1 MVNVETNI
9 KNKVQ
14 RDVYR
19 YIGQNITRIDA
30 REKATAAIKYIDD
43 IDTRGMLHI
52 KLLLSPYANAF
63 VKTIDT
69 KETELVSGVVK
80 VYSWFNSPKIPY
92 NSAIFYPGQTDVEDE
107 ILFSNHVKYVGDR
120 VAAVVA
126 ESEDAAEEG
135 VSKLKV
141 QYDELVPV
149 VDPIKALRDNDV
161 AKEYLEV
168 NLSCGKLDEIECN
181 AADFLT
187 VEDEVH
193 TQKIH
198 HAALEPHACIAYTE
212 PGGIVTVLS
221 PCQLIFGVRYIV
233 SKVLDC
239 PLNKVRVI
247 KVPMGGT
254 FGGKQEVILEP
265 ICAYVAKDLGR
276 PVKLSLSRRE
286 TILTTR
292 TRAATIGK
300 VKTMVSKNGSFIGRE
315 VDVITDAGAYTT
327 GAHRVTTAM
336 GKKVFRLYRIPN
348 QTFRGMTVCTNTTPS
363 GACRGYGSPQIHV
376 ITEINIDHIA
386 RELKLDPV
394 ELRLKNLV
402 MPFDDDLSG
411 GPNLGNARIVEC
423 VNRGAEAFRW
433 KERFSFVPQ
442 RGRFRHGV
450 GMACSTHS
458 NGYAGSIYPDFTAMN
473 MRLTEDGAVLVNAGL
488 HELGN
493 GTLTVIAQIVA
504 EVLDVDIGK
513 VVVSEGDTMHSPYDV
528 GCVAS
533 RVTYV
538 CGNCAKKLAEEIREK
553 FRALASMV
561 LKVPLNEITLRDGK
575 VIVQSDQDRVFSYG
589 KIVSEIGRALQ
600 EEVGGYLSYRS
611 VANPGSYAAH
621 FAEVEVDT
629 LTGLVTVTDYLAV
642 HDVGK
647 AINPKL
653 VEGQIYGGVQM
664 GIGMALFE
672 EVAYDLQGRPRN
684 ASFSRY
690 IIANAPEMP
699 KVRVMLVEDEEPS
712 GPFGAKSV
720 GEIATVPVAAAV
732 VNAVNWALG
741 TRLAHLPLNPTKIL
755 SSIEKHERGEE
766 K

>member
-1 MVNVETNI
+1 MSAQRKTIRE
-9 KNKVQ
+9 VQ
-14 RDVYR
+14 KDAYRKEAYR
-19 YIGQNITRIDA
+19 YVGQNVTRLDA
-30 REKATAAIKYIDD
+30 KEKITAAIKYIDD
-43 IDTRGMLHI
+43 IDMRGMLHI
-52 KLLLSPYANAF
+52 KLLLSPYANAI
-63 VKTIDT
+63 VKSIDSA
-69 KETELVSGVVK
+69 EAESMPGVIK
-80 VYSWFNSPKIPY
+80 VYSWVNTPKIRY
-92 NSAIFYPGQTDVEDE
+92 NSAIFYPGQTDLEDE
-107 ILFSNHVKYVGDR
+107 TLFSEHMRYVGDR

-126 ESEDAAEEG
+126 ESKEAAEEG
-135 VSKLKV
+135 MNRLKV
-141 QYDELVPV
+141 EYDELIPLLDPV
-149 VDPIKALRDNDV
+149 KALDQQHEERR
-161 AKEYLEV
+161 EV
-168 NLSCGKLDEIECN
+168 NLSCGDIEKIKG
-181 AADFLT
+181 DTTDLVV
-187 VEDEVH
+187 VEDEVR

-198 HAALEPHACIAYTE
+198 HAALEPHACIAYME
-212 PGGIVTVLS
+212 PGDIVTVLS

-233 SKVLDC
+233 SKVLDH
-239 PLNKVRVI
+239 PLSKVRVI
-247 KVPMGGT
+247 KWAMGGT

-265 ICAYVAKDLGR
+265 LCAYIAKDLGR
-276 PVKLSLSRRE
+276 PVKLSLNRSE
-286 TILTTR
+286 TIVATR
-292 TRAATIGK
+292 TRAATVGK
-300 VKTMVSKNGSFIGRE
+300 VKTIVSKAGRFIGRE
-315 VDVITDAGAYTT
+315 VDIVTDAGAYMT

-336 GKKVFRLYRIPN
+336 GKKLFRLYRIPH
-348 QTFRGMTVCTNTTPS
+348 QSYKGTTVRTNTTPS
-363 GACRGYGSPQIHV
+363 GACRGYGSPQIHT
-376 ITEINIDHIA
+376 ITEINVDHIA

-394 ELRLKNLV
+394 ELRLRNLV
-402 MPFDDDLSG
+402 VPFDEDPSG
-411 GPNLGNARIVEC
+411 GPNLGNARIIEC
-423 VNRGAEAFRW
+423 VNRGAEAFYW

-442 RGRFRHGV
+442 GGRFRRGV

-504 EVLDVDIGK
+504 EVLDVNIKK

-553 FRALASMV
+553 FRALASIV
-561 LKVPLNEITLRDGK
+561 LRVPLNEMTFYDGNI
-575 VIVQSDQDRVFSYG
+575 IVKSNKDRAFSYG
-589 KIVSEIGRALQ
+589 EVISEIGRTLQ
-600 EEVGGYLSYRS
+600 EEVGGYLSYKS

-629 LTGLVTVTDYLAV
+629 LTGSVTVIDYLAV

-672 EVAYDLQGRPRN
+672 ELTYDSQGNPRN

-690 IIANAPEMP
+690 TMVNAPEMP
-699 KVRVMLVEDEEPS
+699 NVKVMLVEDEEPS

-720 GEIATVPVAAAV
+720 GEIATVPVASAV

-741 TRLAHLPLNPTKIL
+741 THLAQLPLTPASII
-755 SSIEKHERGEE
+755 SSIK
-766 K
+766 

>member
-1 MVNVETNI
+1 MSAQRKTIRE
-9 KNKVQ
+9 VQ
-14 RDVYR
+14 KDAYRKEAYR
-19 YIGQNITRIDA
+19 YVGQNVTRLDA
-30 REKATAAIKYIDD
+30 KEKITAAIKYIDD
-43 IDTRGMLHI
+43 IDMRGMLHI
-52 KLLLSPYANAF
+52 KLLLSPYANAI
-63 VKTIDT
+63 VKSIDS
-69 KETELVSGVVK
+69 TEAESMPGVIK
-80 VYSWFNSPKIPY
+80 VYSWVNTPKIRY
-92 NSAIFYPGQTDVEDE
+92 NSAIFYPGQTDLEDE
-107 ILFSNHVKYVGDR
+107 TLFSEHMRYVGDR

-126 ESEDAAEEG
+126 ESKEAAEEG
-135 VSKLKV
+135 MNRLKV
-141 QYDELVPV
+141 EYDELIPLLDPV
-149 VDPIKALRDNDV
+149 KALDQQHEERR
-161 AKEYLEV
+161 EV
-168 NLSCGKLDEIECN
+168 NLSCGDIEKIKG
-181 AADFLT
+181 DTTDLVV
-187 VEDEVH
+187 VEDEVR

-198 HAALEPHACIAYTE
+198 HAALEPHACIAYME
-212 PGGIVTVLS
+212 PGDIVTVLS

-233 SKVLDC
+233 SKVLDH
-239 PLNKVRVI
+239 PLSKVRVI
-247 KVPMGGT
+247 KWAMGGT

-265 ICAYVAKDLGR
+265 LCAYIAKDLGR
-276 PVKLSLSRRE
+276 PVKLSLNRSE
-286 TILTTR
+286 TIVATR
-292 TRAATIGK
+292 TRAATVGK
-300 VKTMVSKNGSFIGRE
+300 VKTIVSKAGRFIGRE
-315 VDVITDAGAYTT
+315 VDIVTDAGAYMT

-336 GKKVFRLYRIPN
+336 GKKLFRLYRIPH
-348 QTFRGMTVCTNTTPS
+348 QSYKGTTVRTNTTPS
-363 GACRGYGSPQIHV
+363 GACRGYGSPQIHT
-376 ITEINIDHIA
+376 ITEINVDHIA

-394 ELRLKNLV
+394 ELRLRNLV
-402 MPFDDDLSG
+402 VPFDEDPSG
-411 GPNLGNARIVEC
+411 GPNLGNARIIEC
-423 VNRGAEAFRW
+423 VNRGAEAFYW

-442 RGRFRHGV
+442 GGRFRRGV

-504 EVLDVDIGK
+504 EVLDVNIKK

-553 FRALASMV
+553 FRALASIV
-561 LKVPLNEITLRDGK
+561 LRVPLNEMTFYDGNI
-575 VIVQSDQDRVFSYG
+575 IVKSNKDRAFSYG
-589 KIVSEIGRALQ
+589 EVISEIGRTLQ
-600 EEVGGYLSYRS
+600 EEVGGYLSYKS

-629 LTGLVTVTDYLAV
+629 LTGSVTVIDYLAV

-672 EVAYDLQGRPRN
+672 ELTYDSQGNPRN

-690 IIANAPEMP
+690 TMVNAPEMP
-699 KVRVMLVEDEEPS
+699 NVKVMLVEDEEPS

-720 GEIATVPVAAAV
+720 GEIATVPVASAV

-741 TRLAHLPLNPTKIL
+741 THLAQLPLTPASII
-755 SSIEKHERGEE
+755 SSIK
-766 K
+766 

>member
-1 MVNVETNI
+1 MYALSAQRKTIRE
-9 KNKVQ
+9 VQ
-14 RDVYR
+14 KDAYRKEAYR
-19 YIGQNITRIDA
+19 YVGQNVTRLDA
-30 REKATAAIKYIDD
+30 KEKITAAIKYIDD
-43 IDTRGMLHI
+43 IDMRGMLHI
-52 KLLLSPYANAF
+52 KLLLSPYANAI
-63 VKTIDT
+63 VKSIDS
-69 KETELVSGVVK
+69 TEAESMPGVIK
-80 VYSWFNSPKIPY
+80 VYSWVNTPKIRY
-92 NSAIFYPGQTDVEDE
+92 NSAIFYPGQTDLEDE
-107 ILFSNHVKYVGDR
+107 TLFSEHMRYVGDR

-126 ESEDAAEEG
+126 ESKEAAEEG
-135 VSKLKV
+135 MNRLKV
-141 QYDELVPV
+141 EYDELIPLLDPV
-149 VDPIKALRDNDV
+149 KALDQQHEERR
-161 AKEYLEV
+161 EV
-168 NLSCGKLDEIECN
+168 NLSCGDIEKIKG
-181 AADFLT
+181 DTTDLVV
-187 VEDEVH
+187 VEDEVR

-198 HAALEPHACIAYTE
+198 HAALEPHACIAYME
-212 PGGIVTVLS
+212 PGDIVTVLS

-233 SKVLDC
+233 SKVLDH
-239 PLNKVRVI
+239 PLSKVRVI
-247 KVPMGGT
+247 KWAMGGT

-265 ICAYVAKDLGR
+265 LCAYIAKDLGR
-276 PVKLSLSRRE
+276 PVKLSLNRSE
-286 TILTTR
+286 TIVATR
-292 TRAATIGK
+292 TRAATVGK
-300 VKTMVSKNGSFIGRE
+300 VKTIVSKAGRFIGRE
-315 VDVITDAGAYTT
+315 VDIVTDAGAYMT

-336 GKKVFRLYRIPN
+336 GKKLFRLYRIPH
-348 QTFRGMTVCTNTTPS
+348 QSYKGTTVRTNTTPS
-363 GACRGYGSPQIHV
+363 GACRGYGSPQIHT
-376 ITEINIDHIA
+376 ITEINVDHIA

-394 ELRLKNLV
+394 ELRLRNLV
-402 MPFDDDLSG
+402 VPFDEDPSG
-411 GPNLGNARIVEC
+411 GPNLGNARIIEC
-423 VNRGAEAFRW
+423 VNRGAEAFYW

-442 RGRFRHGV
+442 GGRFRRGV

-504 EVLDVDIGK
+504 EVLDVNIKK

-553 FRALASMV
+553 FRALASIV
-561 LKVPLNEITLRDGK
+561 LRVPLNEMTFYDGNI
-575 VIVQSDQDRVFSYG
+575 IVKSNKDRAFSYG
-589 KIVSEIGRALQ
+589 EVISEIGRTLQ
-600 EEVGGYLSYRS
+600 EEVGGYLSYKS

-629 LTGLVTVTDYLAV
+629 LTGSVTVIDYLAV

-672 EVAYDLQGRPRN
+672 ELTYDSQGNPRN

-690 IIANAPEMP
+690 TMVNAPEMP
-699 KVRVMLVEDEEPS
+699 NVKVMLVEDEEPS

-720 GEIATVPVAAAV
+720 GEIATVPVASAV

-741 TRLAHLPLNPTKIL
+741 THLAQLPLTPASII
-755 SSIEKHERGEE
+755 SSIK
-766 K
+766 

>member
-1 MVNVETNI
+1 VYALSAQRKTIRE
-9 KNKVQ
+9 VQ
-14 RDVYR
+14 KDAYRKEAYR
-19 YIGQNITRIDA
+19 YVGQNVTRLDA
-30 REKATAAIKYIDD
+30 KEKITAAIKYIDD
-43 IDTRGMLHI
+43 IDMRGMLHI
-52 KLLLSPYANAF
+52 KLLLSPYANAI
-63 VKTIDT
+63 VKSIDS
-69 KETELVSGVVK
+69 TEAESMPGVIK
-80 VYSWFNSPKIPY
+80 VYSWVNTPKIRY
-92 NSAIFYPGQTDVEDE
+92 NSAIFYPGQTDLEDE
-107 ILFSNHVKYVGDR
+107 TLFSEHMRYVGDR

-126 ESEDAAEEG
+126 ESKEAAEEG
-135 VSKLKV
+135 MNRLKV
-141 QYDELVPV
+141 EYDELIPLLDPV
-149 VDPIKALRDNDV
+149 KALDQQHEERR
-161 AKEYLEV
+161 EV
-168 NLSCGKLDEIECN
+168 NLSCGDIEKIKG
-181 AADFLT
+181 DTTDLVV
-187 VEDEVH
+187 VEDEVR

-198 HAALEPHACIAYTE
+198 HAALEPHACIAYME
-212 PGGIVTVLS
+212 PGDIVTVLS

-233 SKVLDC
+233 SKVLDH
-239 PLNKVRVI
+239 PLSKVRVI
-247 KVPMGGT
+247 KWAMGGT

-265 ICAYVAKDLGR
+265 LCAYIAKDLGR
-276 PVKLSLSRRE
+276 PVKLSLNRSE
-286 TILTTR
+286 TIVATR
-292 TRAATIGK
+292 TRAATVGK
-300 VKTMVSKNGSFIGRE
+300 VKTIVSKAGRFIGRE
-315 VDVITDAGAYTT
+315 VDIVTDAGAYMT

-336 GKKVFRLYRIPN
+336 GKKLFRLYRIPH
-348 QTFRGMTVCTNTTPS
+348 QSYKGTTVRTNTTPS
-363 GACRGYGSPQIHV
+363 GACRGYGSPQIHT
-376 ITEINIDHIA
+376 ITEINVDHIA

-394 ELRLKNLV
+394 ELRLRNLV
-402 MPFDDDLSG
+402 VPFDEDPSG
-411 GPNLGNARIVEC
+411 GPNLGNARIIEC
-423 VNRGAEAFRW
+423 VNRGAEAFYW

-442 RGRFRHGV
+442 GGRFRRGV

-504 EVLDVDIGK
+504 EVLDVNIKK

-553 FRALASMV
+553 FRALASIV
-561 LKVPLNEITLRDGK
+561 LRVPLNEMTFYDGNI
-575 VIVQSDQDRVFSYG
+575 IVKSNKDRAFSYG
-589 KIVSEIGRALQ
+589 EVISEIGRTLQ
-600 EEVGGYLSYRS
+600 EEVGGYLSYKS

-621 FAEVEVDT
+621 FAEVEVDA
-629 LTGLVTVTDYLAV
+629 LTGSVAVIDYLAV

-672 EVAYDLQGRPRN
+672 ELTYDSQGNPRN

-690 IIANAPEMP
+690 TMVNAPEMP
-699 KVRVMLVEDEEPS
+699 NVKVMLVEDEEPS

-720 GEIATVPVAAAV
+720 GEIATVPVASAV

-741 TRLAHLPLNPTKIL
+741 THLAQLPLTPASII
-755 SSIEKHERGEE
+755 SSIK
-766 K
+766 

>member
-1 MVNVETNI
+1 M
-9 KNKVQ
+9 KVQ
-14 RDVYR
+14 AETIKEVQKEAYR
-19 YIGQNITRIDA
+19 YVGQNVTRVDA
-30 REKATAAIKYIDD
+30 KEKVTAAIKYVDD
-43 IDTRGMLHI
+43 IDMRGMLHI
-52 KLLLSPYANAF
+52 KLLLSPHANAI
-63 VKTIDT
+63 VKSIDS
-69 KETELVSGVVK
+69 KEAESVPGVVK
-80 VYSWFNSPKIPY
+80 VYSWFNTPRVRY
-92 NSAIFYPGQTDVEDE
+92 NSAIFYPGQTDLEDE
-107 ILFSNHVKYVGDR
+107 TLFSDHVRYVGDK

-126 ESEDAAEEG
+126 ESEEAAKEG
-135 VSKLKV
+135 VNKLKV
-141 QYDELVPV
+141 QYDELIPV
-149 VDPIKALRDNDV
+149 INLVEALNGQC
-161 AKEYLEV
+161 KTNPEGYLEV
-168 NLSCGKLDEIECN
+168 NLSCGQIEEIKYN
-181 AADFLT
+181 ADDL
-187 VEDEVH
+187 VVIEDEVQ

-221 PCQLIFGVRYIV
+221 PCQLIFGVRYII
-233 SKVLDC
+233 SKVLDY
-239 PLNKVRVI
+239 PLSKVRVI
-247 KVPMGGT
+247 KAAMGGT

-265 ICAYVAKDLGR
+265 ICAYVAKDLDR
-276 PVKLSLSRRE
+276 HVKLSLSRRE

-300 VKTMVSKNGSFIGRE
+300 VKTIVSKSGSFLGRE
-315 VDVITDAGAYTT
+315 VDVVTDAGAYMT
-327 GAHRVTTAM
+327 GGHRVTTAM
-336 GKKVFRLYRIPN
+336 GKKLFRLYRISN
-348 QTFRGMTVCTNTTPS
+348 QTFKGTTVRTNTTPS
-363 GACRGYGSPQIHV
+363 GACRGYGSPQIHT
-376 ITEINIDHIA
+376 ITEINVDHIA
-386 RELKLDPV
+386 KELKVDPV

-402 MPFDDDLSG
+402 VPFDDDPSG
-411 GPNLGNARIVEC
+411 GPNLGNARIMEC

-433 KERFSFVPQ
+433 KERFSFVPEK
-442 RGRFRHGV
+442 GRFKHGV

-473 MRLTEDGAVLVNAGL
+473 MRLTEDGSVLVNGGL

-553 FRALASMV
+553 FRTLASIV

-575 VIVQSDQDRVFSYG
+575 VIVQSDQDRVFPYG
-589 KIVSEIGRALQ
+589 EIVSEIGRTLQ

-664 GIGMALFE
+664 GVGMALFE
-672 EVAYDLQGRPRN
+672 ELVYDLQGKPRN

-690 IIANAPEMP
+690 IMVNAPEMP
-699 KVRVMLVEDEEPS
+699 EVRVMLVEDEEPS
-712 GPFGAKSV
+712 GPFGAKSI

-741 TRLAHLPLNPTKIL
+741 ASLVHLPLTPAKIL
-755 SSIEKHERGEE
+755 SAIIDH
-766 K
+766 

>member
-1 MVNVETNI
+1 MYALSAQRKTIRE
-9 KNKVQ
+9 VQ
-14 RDVYR
+14 KDAYRKEAYR
-19 YIGQNITRIDA
+19 YVGQNVTRLDA
-30 REKATAAIKYIDD
+30 KEKITAAIKYIDD
-43 IDTRGMLHI
+43 IDMRGMLHI
-52 KLLLSPYANAF
+52 KLLLSPYANAI
-63 VKTIDT
+63 VKSIDS
-69 KETELVSGVVK
+69 TEAESMPGVIK
-80 VYSWFNSPKIPY
+80 VYSWVNTPKIRY
-92 NSAIFYPGQTDVEDE
+92 NSAIFYPGQTDLEDE
-107 ILFSNHVKYVGDR
+107 TLFSEHMRYVGDR

-126 ESEDAAEEG
+126 ESKEAAEEG
-135 VSKLKV
+135 MNRLKV
-141 QYDELVPV
+141 EYDELIPLLDPV
-149 VDPIKALRDNDV
+149 KALDQQHEERR
-161 AKEYLEV
+161 EV
-168 NLSCGKLDEIECN
+168 NLSCGDIEKIKG
-181 AADFLT
+181 DTTDLVV
-187 VEDEVH
+187 VEDEVR

-198 HAALEPHACIAYTE
+198 HAALEPHACIAYME
-212 PGGIVTVLS
+212 PGDIVTVLS

-233 SKVLDC
+233 SKVLDH
-239 PLNKVRVI
+239 PLSKVRVI
-247 KVPMGGT
+247 KWAMGGT

-265 ICAYVAKDLGR
+265 LCAYIAKDLGR
-276 PVKLSLSRRE
+276 PVKLSLNRSE
-286 TILTTR
+286 TIVATR
-292 TRAATIGK
+292 TRAATVGK
-300 VKTMVSKNGSFIGRE
+300 VKTIVSKAGRFIGRE
-315 VDVITDAGAYTT
+315 VDIVTDAGAYMT

-336 GKKVFRLYRIPN
+336 GKKLFRLYRIPH
-348 QTFRGMTVCTNTTPS
+348 QSYKGTTVRTNTTPS
-363 GACRGYGSPQIHV
+363 GACRGYGSPQIHT
-376 ITEINIDHIA
+376 ITEINVDHIA

-394 ELRLKNLV
+394 ELRLRNLV
-402 MPFDDDLSG
+402 VPFDEDPSG
-411 GPNLGNARIVEC
+411 GPNLGNARIIEC
-423 VNRGAEAFRW
+423 VNRGAEAFCW

-442 RGRFRHGV
+442 GGRFRRGV

-504 EVLDVDIGK
+504 EVLDVNIKK

-553 FRALASMV
+553 FRALASIV
-561 LKVPLNEITLRDGK
+561 LRVPLNEMTFYDGNI
-575 VIVQSDQDRVFSYG
+575 IVKSNKDRAFSYG
-589 KIVSEIGRALQ
+589 EVISEIGRTLQ
-600 EEVGGYLSYRS
+600 EEVGGYLSYKS

-621 FAEVEVDT
+621 FAEVEVDA
-629 LTGLVTVTDYLAV
+629 LTGSVAVIDYLAV

-672 EVAYDLQGRPRN
+672 ELTYDSQGNPRN

-690 IIANAPEMP
+690 TMVNAPEMP
-699 KVRVMLVEDEEPS
+699 NVKVMLVEDEEPS

-720 GEIATVPVAAAV
+720 GEIATVPVASAV

-741 TRLAHLPLNPTKIL
+741 THLAQLPLTPASII
-755 SSIEKHERGEE
+755 SSIK
-766 K
+766 

>member
-1 MVNVETNI
+1 LSAQRKTIRE
-9 KNKVQ
+9 VQ
-14 RDVYR
+14 KDAYRKEAYR
-19 YIGQNITRIDA
+19 YVGQNVTRLDA
-30 REKATAAIKYIDD
+30 KEKITAAIKYIDD
-43 IDTRGMLHI
+43 IDMRGMLHI
-52 KLLLSPYANAF
+52 KLLLSPYANAI
-63 VKTIDT
+63 VKSIDS
-69 KETELVSGVVK
+69 TEAESMPGVIK
-80 VYSWFNSPKIPY
+80 VYSWVNTPKIRY
-92 NSAIFYPGQTDVEDE
+92 NSAIFYPGQTDLEDE
-107 ILFSNHVKYVGDR
+107 TLFSEHMRYVGDR

-126 ESEDAAEEG
+126 ESKEAAEEG
-135 VSKLKV
+135 MNRLKV
-141 QYDELVPV
+141 EYDELIPLLDPV
-149 VDPIKALRDNDV
+149 KALDQQHEERR
-161 AKEYLEV
+161 EV
-168 NLSCGKLDEIECN
+168 NLSCGDIEKIKG
-181 AADFLT
+181 DTTDLVV
-187 VEDEVH
+187 VEDEVR

-198 HAALEPHACIAYTE
+198 HAALEPHACIAYME
-212 PGGIVTVLS
+212 PGDIVTVLS

-233 SKVLDC
+233 SKVLDH
-239 PLNKVRVI
+239 PLSKVRVI
-247 KVPMGGT
+247 KWAMGGT

-265 ICAYVAKDLGR
+265 LCAYIAKDLGR
-276 PVKLSLSRRE
+276 PVKLSLNRSE
-286 TILTTR
+286 TIVATR
-292 TRAATIGK
+292 TRAATVGK
-300 VKTMVSKNGSFIGRE
+300 VKTIVSKAGRFIGRE
-315 VDVITDAGAYTT
+315 VDIVTDAGAYMT

-336 GKKVFRLYRIPN
+336 GKKLFRLYRIPH
-348 QTFRGMTVCTNTTPS
+348 QSYKGTTVRTNTTPS
-363 GACRGYGSPQIHV
+363 GACRGYGSPQIHT
-376 ITEINIDHIA
+376 ITEINVDHIA

-394 ELRLKNLV
+394 ELRLRNLV
-402 MPFDDDLSG
+402 VPFDEDPSG
-411 GPNLGNARIVEC
+411 GPNLGNARIIEC
-423 VNRGAEAFRW
+423 VNRGAEAFYW

-442 RGRFRHGV
+442 GGRFRRGV

-504 EVLDVDIGK
+504 EVLDVNIKK

-553 FRALASMV
+553 FRALASIV
-561 LKVPLNEITLRDGK
+561 LRVPLNEMTFYDGNI
-575 VIVQSDQDRVFSYG
+575 IVKSNKDRAFSYG
-589 KIVSEIGRALQ
+589 EVISEIGRTLQ
-600 EEVGGYLSYRS
+600 EEVGGYLSYKS

-629 LTGLVTVTDYLAV
+629 LTGSVTVIDYLAV

-672 EVAYDLQGRPRN
+672 ELTYDSQGNPRN

-690 IIANAPEMP
+690 TMVNAPEMP
-699 KVRVMLVEDEEPS
+699 NVKVMLVEDEEPS

-720 GEIATVPVAAAV
+720 GEIATVPVASAV

-741 TRLAHLPLNPTKIL
+741 THLAQLPLTPASII
-755 SSIEKHERGEE
+755 SSIK
-766 K
+766 

>member
-1 MVNVETNI
+1 MSAQRKTIRE
-9 KNKVQ
+9 VQ
-14 RDVYR
+14 KDAYRKEAYR
-19 YIGQNITRIDA
+19 YVGQNVTRLDA
-30 REKATAAIKYIDD
+30 KEKITAAIKYIDD
-43 IDTRGMLHI
+43 IDMRGMLHI
-52 KLLLSPYANAF
+52 KLLLSPYANAI
-63 VKTIDT
+63 VKSIDS
-69 KETELVSGVVK
+69 TEAESMPGVVK
-80 VYSWFNSPKIPY
+80 VYSWVNTPKIRY
-92 NSAIFYPGQTDVEDE
+92 NSAIFYPGQTDLEDE
-107 ILFSNHVKYVGDR
+107 TLFSEHMRYVGDR

-126 ESEDAAEEG
+126 ESKEAAEEG
-135 VSKLKV
+135 MNRLKV
-141 QYDELVPV
+141 EYDELIPLLDPV
-149 VDPIKALRDNDV
+149 KALDQQHEERR
-161 AKEYLEV
+161 EV
-168 NLSCGKLDEIECN
+168 NLSCGDIEKIKG
-181 AADFLT
+181 DTTDLVV
-187 VEDEVH
+187 VEDEVR

-198 HAALEPHACIAYTE
+198 HAALEPHACIAYME
-212 PGGIVTVLS
+212 PGDIVTVLS

-233 SKVLDC
+233 SKVLDH
-239 PLNKVRVI
+239 PLSKVRVI
-247 KVPMGGT
+247 KWAMGGT

-265 ICAYVAKDLGR
+265 LCAYIAKDLGR
-276 PVKLSLSRRE
+276 PVKLSLNRSE
-286 TILTTR
+286 TIVATR
-292 TRAATIGK
+292 TRAATVGK
-300 VKTMVSKNGSFIGRE
+300 VKTIVSKAGRFIGRE
-315 VDVITDAGAYTT
+315 ADIVTDAGAYMT

-336 GKKVFRLYRIPN
+336 GKKLFRLYRIPH
-348 QTFRGMTVCTNTTPS
+348 QSYKGTTVRTNTTPS
-363 GACRGYGSPQIHV
+363 GACRGYGSPQIHT
-376 ITEINIDHIA
+376 ITEINVDHIA

-394 ELRLKNLV
+394 ELRLRNLV
-402 MPFDDDLSG
+402 VPFDEDPSG
-411 GPNLGNARIVEC
+411 GPNLGNARIIEC
-423 VNRGAEAFRW
+423 VNRGAEAFYW

-442 RGRFRHGV
+442 GGRFRRGV

-504 EVLDVDIGK
+504 EVLDVNIKK

-553 FRALASMV
+553 FRALASIV
-561 LKVPLNEITLRDGK
+561 LRVPLNEMTFYDGNI
-575 VIVQSDQDRVFSYG
+575 IVKSNKDRAFSYG
-589 KIVSEIGRALQ
+589 EVISEIGRTLQ
-600 EEVGGYLSYRS
+600 EEVGGYLSYKS

-629 LTGLVTVTDYLAV
+629 LTGSVTVIDYLAV

-672 EVAYDLQGRPRN
+672 ELTYDSQGNPRN

-690 IIANAPEMP
+690 TMVNAPEMP
-699 KVRVMLVEDEEPS
+699 NVKVMLVEDEEPS

-720 GEIATVPVAAAV
+720 GEIATVPVASAV

-741 TRLAHLPLNPTKIL
+741 THLAQLPLTPASII
-755 SSIEKHERGEE
+755 SSIK
-766 K
+766 

>member
-1 MVNVETNI
+1 MSAQRKTIRE
-9 KNKVQ
+9 VQ
-14 RDVYR
+14 KDAYRKEAYR
-19 YIGQNITRIDA
+19 YVGQNVTRLDA
-30 REKATAAIKYIDD
+30 KEKITAAIKYIDD
-43 IDTRGMLHI
+43 IDMRGMLHI
-52 KLLLSPYANAF
+52 KLLLSPYANAI
-63 VKTIDT
+63 VKSIDS
-69 KETELVSGVVK
+69 TEAESMPGVVK
-80 VYSWFNSPKIPY
+80 VYSWVNTPKIRY
-92 NSAIFYPGQTDVEDE
+92 NSAIFYPGQTDLEDE
-107 ILFSNHVKYVGDR
+107 TLFSEHMRYVGDR

-126 ESEDAAEEG
+126 ESKEAAEEG
-135 VSKLKV
+135 MNRLKV
-141 QYDELVPV
+141 EYDELIPLLDPV
-149 VDPIKALRDNDV
+149 KALDQQHEERR
-161 AKEYLEV
+161 EV
-168 NLSCGKLDEIECN
+168 NLSCGDIEKIKG
-181 AADFLT
+181 DTTDLVV
-187 VEDEVH
+187 VEDEVR

-198 HAALEPHACIAYTE
+198 HAALEPHACIAYME
-212 PGGIVTVLS
+212 PGDIVTVLS

-233 SKVLDC
+233 SKVLDH
-239 PLNKVRVI
+239 PLSKVRVI
-247 KVPMGGT
+247 KWAMGGT

-265 ICAYVAKDLGR
+265 LCAYIAKDLGR
-276 PVKLSLSRRE
+276 PVKLSLNRSE
-286 TILTTR
+286 TIVATR
-292 TRAATIGK
+292 TRAATVGK
-300 VKTMVSKNGSFIGRE
+300 VKTIVSKAGRFIGRE
-315 VDVITDAGAYTT
+315 VDIVTDAGAYMT

-336 GKKVFRLYRIPN
+336 GKKLFRLYRIPH
-348 QTFRGMTVCTNTTPS
+348 QSYKGTTVRTNTTPS
-363 GACRGYGSPQIHV
+363 GACRGYGSPQIHT
-376 ITEINIDHIA
+376 ITEINVDHIA

-394 ELRLKNLV
+394 ELRLRNLV
-402 MPFDDDLSG
+402 VPFDEDPSG
-411 GPNLGNARIVEC
+411 GPNLGNARIIEC
-423 VNRGAEAFRW
+423 VNRGAEAFYW

-442 RGRFRHGV
+442 GGRFRRGV

-504 EVLDVDIGK
+504 EVLDVNIKK

-553 FRALASMV
+553 FRALASIV
-561 LKVPLNEITLRDGK
+561 LRVPLNEMTFYDGNI
-575 VIVQSDQDRVFSYG
+575 IVKSNKDRAFSYG
-589 KIVSEIGRALQ
+589 EVISEIGRTLQ
-600 EEVGGYLSYRS
+600 EEVGGYLSYKS

-629 LTGLVTVTDYLAV
+629 LTGSVTVIDYLAV

-672 EVAYDLQGRPRN
+672 ELTYDSQGNPRN

-690 IIANAPEMP
+690 TMVNAPEMP
-699 KVRVMLVEDEEPS
+699 NVKVMLVEDEEPS

-720 GEIATVPVAAAV
+720 GEIATVPVASAV

-741 TRLAHLPLNPTKIL
+741 THLAQLPLTPASII
-755 SSIEKHERGEE
+755 SSIK
-766 K
+766 

>member
-1 MVNVETNI
+1 VYALSAQRKTIRE
-9 KNKVQ
+9 VQ
-14 RDVYR
+14 KDAYRKEAYR
-19 YIGQNITRIDA
+19 YVGQNVTRLDA
-30 REKATAAIKYIDD
+30 KEKITAAIKYIDD
-43 IDTRGMLHI
+43 IDMRGMLHI
-52 KLLLSPYANAF
+52 KLLLSPYANAI
-63 VKTIDT
+63 VKSIDS
-69 KETELVSGVVK
+69 TEAESMPGVIK
-80 VYSWFNSPKIPY
+80 VYSWVNTPKIRY
-92 NSAIFYPGQTDVEDE
+92 NSAIFYPGQTDLEDE
-107 ILFSNHVKYVGDR
+107 TLFSEHMRYVGDR

-126 ESEDAAEEG
+126 ESKEAAEEG
-135 VSKLKV
+135 MNRLKV
-141 QYDELVPV
+141 EYDELIPLLDPV
-149 VDPIKALRDNDV
+149 KALDQQHEERR
-161 AKEYLEV
+161 EV
-168 NLSCGKLDEIECN
+168 NLSCGDIEKIKG
-181 AADFLT
+181 DTTDLVV
-187 VEDEVH
+187 VEDEVR

-198 HAALEPHACIAYTE
+198 HAALEPHACIAYME
-212 PGGIVTVLS
+212 PGDIVTVLS

-233 SKVLDC
+233 SKVLDH
-239 PLNKVRVI
+239 PLSKVRVI
-247 KVPMGGT
+247 KWAMGGT

-265 ICAYVAKDLGR
+265 LCAYIAKDLGR
-276 PVKLSLSRRE
+276 PVKLSLNRSE
-286 TILTTR
+286 TIVATR
-292 TRAATIGK
+292 TRAATVGK
-300 VKTMVSKNGSFIGRE
+300 VKTIVSKAGRFIGRE
-315 VDVITDAGAYTT
+315 VDIVTDAGAYMT

-336 GKKVFRLYRIPN
+336 GKKLFRLYRIPH
-348 QTFRGMTVCTNTTPS
+348 QSYKGTTVRTNTTPS
-363 GACRGYGSPQIHV
+363 GACRGYGSPQIHT
-376 ITEINIDHIA
+376 ITEINVDHIA

-394 ELRLKNLV
+394 ELRLRNLV
-402 MPFDDDLSG
+402 VPFDEDPSG
-411 GPNLGNARIVEC
+411 GPNLGNARIIEC
-423 VNRGAEAFRW
+423 VNRGAEAFYW

-442 RGRFRHGV
+442 GGRFRRGV

-504 EVLDVDIGK
+504 EVLDVNIKK

-553 FRALASMV
+553 FRALASIV
-561 LKVPLNEITLRDGK
+561 LRVPLNEMTFYDGNI
-575 VIVQSDQDRVFSYG
+575 IVKSNKDRAFSYG
-589 KIVSEIGRALQ
+589 EVISEIGRTLQ
-600 EEVGGYLSYRS
+600 EEVGGYLSYKS

-629 LTGLVTVTDYLAV
+629 LTGSVTVIDYLAV

-672 EVAYDLQGRPRN
+672 ELTYDSQGNPRN

-690 IIANAPEMP
+690 TMVNAPEMP
-699 KVRVMLVEDEEPS
+699 NVKVMLVEDEEPS

-720 GEIATVPVAAAV
+720 GEIATVPVASAV

-741 TRLAHLPLNPTKIL
+741 THLAQLPLTPASII
-755 SSIEKHERGEE
+755 SSIK
-766 K
+766 